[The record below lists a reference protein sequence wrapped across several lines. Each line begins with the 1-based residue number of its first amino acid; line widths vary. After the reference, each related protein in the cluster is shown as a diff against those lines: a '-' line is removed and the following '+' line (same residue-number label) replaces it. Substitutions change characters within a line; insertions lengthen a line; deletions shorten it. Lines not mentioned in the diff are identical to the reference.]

1 MYWYNNGLYYNNV
14 SNIKIN
20 RMIEYVYHEYG
31 YIMYVV
37 ENMIFDISDID
48 VIYVGMYICVCDSNV
63 V

>member
-1 MYWYNNGLYYNNV
+1 
-14 SNIKIN
+14 
-20 RMIEYVYHEYG
+20 MIEYVYHEYG

-37 ENMIFDISDID
+37 ENMILDISDID

>member
-1 MYWYNNGLYYNNV
+1 
-14 SNIKIN
+14 
-20 RMIEYVYHEYG
+20 MIEYVYHEYG

-63 V
+63 VYITIIWVY